1 MGKLRPIG
9 SEKLEGMD
17 KIRRMIEISQYNL
30 ITPKPINEVS
40 SNEYRKTL
48 ADGNTYHIVK
58 ERTGYVIKKG
68 LYESTAEYIEPIKNR
83 KFYPSYSQALKRL
96 NLITKEVNI
105 NEGQT
110 KNLSLFVESDEQMEY
125 YLEMDEQA
133 PPTAPPPMPAPA
145 PAPAPTDMP
154 PAPEG
159 DMPPAP
165 EGDVPP
171 MPEEPMPEPE
181 EPMDMG
187 DDDDEDVTFKTIQK
201 VTGRLAQKI
210 RTFLS
215 NEDNEMTSQ
224 DTKYVI
230 NSVLSALDL
239 STLEDDDMDE
249 IMAKFEGGEEEGEEM
264 PEMGGEEGGIEGE
277 ETPPPPMPDESMTP
291 PPPALGGEMAE
302 YRTHGARKN
311 RHQSIEEVF
320 EDVFSESKVDKVL
333 GKYFGKPNKRSTD
346 NTISKIQNLSESF
359 KQEVQSVKFIK
370 DNDTFKL
377 LGKTKQGYLV
387 FENDYGRVKITPK
400 GNIL

>member
-133 PPTAPPPMPAPA
+133 PPTAPPPVPAPA

-159 DMPPAP
+159 DMPP
-165 EGDVPP
+165 

-181 EPMDMG
+181 EPMDMEG
-187 DDDDEDVTFKTIQK
+187 DDEGDEEEVTFKTIQK
-201 VTGRLAQKI
+201 TTGRLAQKI
-210 RTFLS
+210 REFLS
-215 NEDNEMTSQ
+215 NEENEMTSEN
-224 DTKYVI
+224 TKYVI

-239 STLEDDDMDE
+239 ESLDDDDMDE
-249 IMAKFEGGEEEGEEM
+249 IMAKFEGGEEGEEM
-264 PEMGGEEGGIEGE
+264 PEMGGEEGGMEGE
-277 ETPPPPMPDESMTP
+277 QMPPPPMPDESMTP
-291 PPPALGGEMAE
+291 PPPAPESEIAE

-320 EDVFSESKVDKVL
+320 EEVFSESKVDKVL
-333 GKYFGKPNKRSTD
+333 GKYFGKQQPKSN
-346 NTISKIQNLSESF
+346 NNIVSKIQNLSESF
-359 KQEVQSVKFIK
+359 KQETQSVKFINEN
-370 DNDTFKL
+370 NDFRL
-377 LGKTKQGYLV
+377 LGKNKQGYLV
-387 FENDYGRVKITPK
+387 FENDYERIRVSPK

>member
-30 ITPKPINEVS
+30 IAPKPINEVS

-58 ERTGYVIKKG
+58 EKTGYVIKKG

-96 NLITKEVNI
+96 NFITKEVNL

-110 KNLSLFVESDEQMEY
+110 KNISLFVESDGDMEY
-125 YLEMDEQA
+125 VLDLDEQA
-133 PPTAPPPMPAPA
+133 PPTPAPA
-145 PAPAPTDMP
+145 PPP

-165 EGDVPP
+165 EGDMPP

-181 EPMDMG
+181 MPPME
-187 DDDDEDVTFKTIQK
+187 DDEEEGEIVTIKSVQK
-201 VTGRLAQKI
+201 VTGKLAQKI
-210 RTFLS
+210 RTFLAD
-215 NEDNEMTSQ
+215 EENEMTSE

-230 NSVLSALDL
+230 NSILSALDL
-239 STLEDDDMDE
+239 TSLDDEDLEE
-249 IMAKFEGGEEEGEEM
+249 IMSKFEGEEGDEDMSE
-264 PEMGGEEGGIEGE
+264 PNMGGEDMGMSPDE
-277 ETPPPPMPDESMTP
+277 EMTPPPPMP
-291 PPPALGGEMAE
+291 PAPSPEGEMTE

-311 RHQSIEEVF
+311 RHTQQIEEII
-320 EDVFSESKVDKVL
+320 EDIFSESKVDKVL
-333 GKYFGKPNKRSTD
+333 DKYFKIKPKKD
-346 NTISKIQNLSESF
+346 TITRIQNLSESF
-359 KQEVQSVKFIK
+359 KQEVNAVEFHKKYNNS
-370 DNDTFKL
+370 KL
-377 LGKTKQGYLV
+377 LGRNKYGQLV
-387 FENDYGRVKITPK
+387 FELNNRKIRVSPN
-400 GNIL
+400 GEIL

>member
-30 ITPKPINEVS
+30 NTPKPINEVS

-133 PPTAPPPMPAPA
+133 PPTAPPPVPAPA

-159 DMPPAP
+159 DMPP
-165 EGDVPP
+165 

-187 DDDDEDVTFKTIQK
+187 DDDDDDEDVTFKTIQK

-249 IMAKFEGGEEEGEEM
+249 IMAKFEGGEEDGEEM
-264 PEMGGEEGGIEGE
+264 PEMGGEEGGMEGE
-277 ETPPPPMPDESMTP
+277 QMPPPPMPDESMTP
-291 PPPALGGEMAE
+291 PPPAPESEIAE

-320 EDVFSESKVDKVL
+320 EEVFSESKVDKVL
-333 GKYFGKPNKRSTD
+333 GKYFGKQQHKSN
-346 NTISKIQNLSESF
+346 NNIVSKIQNLSESF
-359 KQEVQSVKFIK
+359 KQETQSVKFINEN
-370 DNDTFKL
+370 NDFRL
-377 LGKTKQGYLV
+377 LGKNKQGYLV
-387 FENDYGRVKITPK
+387 FENDYERIRVSPK

>member
-30 ITPKPINEVS
+30 IAPKPINEVS

-58 ERTGYVIKKG
+58 EKTGYVIKKG

-96 NLITKEVNI
+96 NFITKEVNL

-110 KNLSLFVESDEQMEY
+110 KNISLFVESDGDMEY
-125 YLEMDEQA
+125 VLDLDEQA
-133 PPTAPPPMPAPA
+133 PPTPAPA
-145 PAPAPTDMP
+145 PPPPAPAPP

-165 EGDVPP
+165 EGDMPP

-181 EPMDMG
+181 MPPME
-187 DDDDEDVTFKTIQK
+187 DDEEEGEIVTIKSVQK
-201 VTGRLAQKI
+201 VTGKLAQKI
-210 RTFLS
+210 RTFLAD
-215 NEDNEMTSQ
+215 EENEMTSE

-230 NSVLSALDL
+230 NSILSALDL
-239 STLEDDDMDE
+239 TSLDDEDLEE
-249 IMAKFEGGEEEGEEM
+249 IMSKFEGEEGDEDMSE
-264 PEMGGEEGGIEGE
+264 PNMGGEDMGMSPDE
-277 ETPPPPMPDESMTP
+277 EMTPPPPMP
-291 PPPALGGEMAE
+291 PAPSPEGEMTE

-311 RHQSIEEVF
+311 RHTQQIEEII
-320 EDVFSESKVDKVL
+320 EDIFSESKVDKVL
-333 GKYFGKPNKRSTD
+333 DKYFKIKPKKD
-346 NTISKIQNLSESF
+346 TITRIQNLSESF
-359 KQEVQSVKFIK
+359 KQEVNAVEFHKKYNNS
-370 DNDTFKL
+370 KL
-377 LGKTKQGYLV
+377 LGRNKYGQLV
-387 FENDYGRVKITPK
+387 FELNNRKIRVSPN
-400 GNIL
+400 GEIL

>member
-125 YLEMDEQA
+125 YLEIDEQA
-133 PPTAPPPMPAPA
+133 PPTAPPPVPAPA

-159 DMPPAP
+159 DMPP
-165 EGDVPP
+165 

-181 EPMDMG
+181 EPMDMEG
-187 DDDDEDVTFKTIQK
+187 DDEGDEEEVTFKTIQK
-201 VTGRLAQKI
+201 TTGRLAQKI
-210 RTFLS
+210 REFLS
-215 NEDNEMTSQ
+215 NEENEMTSEN
-224 DTKYVI
+224 TKYVI

-239 STLEDDDMDE
+239 ESLDDDDMDE
-249 IMAKFEGGEEEGEEM
+249 IMSKFEGGEEGEEM
-264 PEMGGEEGGIEGE
+264 PEMGGEEGGMEGE
-277 ETPPPPMPDESMTP
+277 QMPPPPMPDESMTP
-291 PPPALGGEMAE
+291 PPPAPESEIAE

-320 EDVFSESKVDKVL
+320 EEVFSESKVDKVL
-333 GKYFGKPNKRSTD
+333 GKYFGKQQPKSN
-346 NTISKIQNLSESF
+346 NNIVSKIQNLSESF
-359 KQEVQSVKFIK
+359 KQETQSVKFINEN
-370 DNDTFKL
+370 NDFRL
-377 LGKTKQGYLV
+377 LGKNKQGYLV
-387 FENDYGRVKITPK
+387 FENDYERIRVSPK